1 MAAAL
6 LVGLY
11 EDEEKRNLMVERLLR
26 PHNDMLSFPDHVLI
40 SFYRLPR
47 HLILNLVE
55 ELRPALERPTR
66 RHGALP
72 VVMQVTNALRFF
84 AKGDFQTEV
93 ASLSSVS
100 QPCISKNLMEVTKAI
115 CSLAPNY
122 IQFPRG
128 EELQR
133 IKQDF
138 VRQSGMPGVIGLVDG
153 SLFPIKAPSGPTEP
167 AYVCRKGY
175 HAINV
180 QAIGDQ
186 NMVIRHLVAKWPGS
200 IHDSFVFNT
209 SGINAYLSEGRASG
223 WLLGDSGYPLKP
235 YLMTPVMNEQTDAE
249 RRYNAAHKRCRS
261 RQERLY
267 GVWKGRWRCHDMSG
281 GYLQYSPEKVV
292 MFVKATAVLHNICR
306 MANLPDPEHIP
317 AMVEDEEEGHD
328 DGAQTG
334 RTARNNLIARYFT
347 R

>member
-26 PHNDMLSFPDHVLI
+26 PHNDMLNFSDRVLM

-100 QPCISKNLMEVTKAI
+100 QPCISRNLMEVTKAI

-133 IKQDF
+133 IKEEF
-138 VRQSGMPGVIGLVDG
+138 LRQSGMPGVIGLVDG

-167 AYVCRKGY
+167 AYVCCQGY
-175 HAINV
+175 RAINV

-200 IHDSFVFNT
+200 IHDSFIFNT
-209 SGINAYLSEGRASG
+209 RWVCHRDLHTFFYL
-223 WLLGDSGYPLKP
+223 L
-235 YLMTPVMNEQTDAE
+235 
-249 RRYNAAHKRCRS
+249 
-261 RQERLY
+261 
-267 GVWKGRWRCHDMSG
+267 
-281 GYLQYSPEKVV
+281 
-292 MFVKATAVLHNICR
+292 
-306 MANLPDPEHIP
+306 
-317 AMVEDEEEGHD
+317 
-328 DGAQTG
+328 
-334 RTARNNLIARYFT
+334 
-347 R
+347 